1 MDDSYH
7 YYIEQAVTYGVSI
20 VGALVILIV
29 GWITARLI
37 SNFVRNKIK
46 AREAV
51 DPTIAEFAADLTR
64 YVILAF
70 VIIAVLNQFG
80 IQTASLI
87 AIFGAAGL
95 AIGLA
100 MQGTL
105 SDLAS
110 GVMLLIFRPFKIG
123 DYVEAGGQAGT
134 IHSISLFVTKFNT
147 PDNVHI
153 IAPNSDVWGSAVK
166 NYSHNDT
173 RRVDIVVGIAYDAN
187 IDQAMNAARD
197 VMISDAR
204 TLDDPEPFVAVSEL
218 ADSSV
223 NLVLRVWCS
232 KADYWP
238 VKFDLTK
245 TIKERL
251 DAEEIEIPFPQRTVH
266 LLKEDD

>member
-1 MDDSYH
+1 M
-7 YYIEQAVTYGVSI
+7 
-20 VGALVILIV
+20 
-29 GWITARLI
+29 
-37 SNFVRNKIK
+37 
-46 AREAV
+46 
-51 DPTIAEFAADLTR
+51 
-64 YVILAF
+64 
-70 VIIAVLNQFG
+70 NQFG
-80 IQTASLI
+80 VQTASLI

-123 DYVEAGGQAGT
+123 DYVEAGGQAGA

-197 VMISDAR
+197 VMVSDAR
-204 TLDDPEPFVAVSEL
+204 TLDNPEPFVAVTEL

-223 NLVLRVWCS
+223 NLVLRVWCN

-251 DAEEIEIPFPQRTVH
+251 DEESIEIPFPQRTVH

>member
-1 MDDSYH
+1 MDDSYQ
-7 YYIEQAVTYGVSI
+7 YYIEQAVTYGASI
-20 VGALVILIV
+20 VGALIILIV
-29 GWITARLI
+29 GWIAARLI
-37 SNFVRNKIK
+37 SNFVRTKVK
-46 AREAV
+46 ARESV
-51 DPTIAEFAADLTR
+51 DSTIAEFAADLTR
-64 YVILAF
+64 YTILAF

-80 IQTASLI
+80 VQTASLI
-87 AIFGAAGL
+87 AVFGAAGL
-95 AIGLA
+95 AVGLA

-134 IHSISLFVTKFNT
+134 VQSISLFVTKFNT

-166 NYSHNDT
+166 NYSHNAT
-173 RRVDIVVGIAYDAN
+173 RRVDIAVGIAYDAN

-197 VMISDAR
+197 VMVSDAR
-204 TLDDPEPFVAVSEL
+204 TLDDPEPFVAVTDL
-218 ADSSV
+218 GDSSV
-223 NLVLRVWCS
+223 NLILRVWCD

-251 DAEEIEIPFPQRTVH
+251 DAEGIEIPFPQRTVH
-266 LLKEDD
+266 LLKEDS